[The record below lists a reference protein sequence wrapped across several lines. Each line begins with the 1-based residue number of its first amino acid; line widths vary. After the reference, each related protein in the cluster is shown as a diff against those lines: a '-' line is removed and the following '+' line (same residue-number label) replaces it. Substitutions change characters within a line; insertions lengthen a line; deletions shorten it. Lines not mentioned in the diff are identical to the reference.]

1 MSGLRFCF
9 LTTFYPPYSFGG
21 DAIAIQRLA
30 HGLARAGHHVTVVH
44 DVDAYATLTHSP
56 ATAGPPEPPGVE
68 VVPLR
73 SGAGWVSA
81 VLTHQFGSPVLNR
94 SRIARILSEGEF
106 EVTNFH
112 NISLI
117 GGPGLL
123 KHGRGLKVYMAH
135 EHWLVCPTHVLWRHG
150 REPCTGRQCFRCQLM
165 YRRPPQLW
173 RWTGLL
179 ERHLEQ
185 IDVFIAMSEFSRA
198 KHREFGF
205 HREMEVLPACLPVAC
220 DEDPAASDVSRPHER
235 PYFLFVG
242 RLERLKG
249 LQDVI
254 PHFHEYRQADL
265 LVAGEGEYG
274 RDLRA
279 LAAGMERVH
288 FLGRVPATDLARY
301 YRHAIALVVPTLGF
315 ETFGLV
321 LLEAFRQATPVI
333 ARRVGPFPEIVE
345 SSGGGELFSTREELL
360 TAMRRLQGDPHHR
373 GRLGA
378 AGHRA
383 LLERWSEDVVVSRY
397 LEIVSAAGERRKQ
410 ASHGETLAPG
420 PVAGGKGVRA

>member
-1 MSGLRFCF
+1 MSRLRFCF

-30 HGLARAGHHVTVVH
+30 HGLARVGHQVTVVH
-44 DVDAYATLTHSP
+44 DVDAYAALARSAAVT
-56 ATAGPPEPPGVE
+56 GPPEPPGVE

-73 SGAGWVSA
+73 SGAGRFSPL
-81 VLTHQFGSPVLNR
+81 LTQQFGRPVLNG

-123 KHGRGLKVYMAH
+123 KYGRGLKVYMAH

-173 RWTGLL
+173 RWTGVL

-205 HREMEVLPACLPVAC
+205 RRDMEVLPAFLPIAG
-220 DEDPAASDVSRPHER
+220 DEEPAASDVSRPHGR

-242 RLERLKG
+242 RLERIKG
-249 LQDVI
+249 LQEII
-254 PHFHEYRQADL
+254 PLFHEYHQADL

-288 FLGRVPATDLARY
+288 FVGRVPAKDLARY

-345 SSGGGELFSTREELL
+345 HSGGGELFSTREELL
-360 TAMRRLQGDPHHR
+360 TAMRRLQDDPHHR
-373 GRLGA
+373 GHLGA
-378 AGHRA
+378 SGHRA
-383 LLERWSEDVVVSRY
+383 FLERWSEDVVVPRY
-397 LEIVSAAGERRKQ
+397 LELINAARERRRQASPVEMLAPRSVSGGFGER
-410 ASHGETLAPG
+410 A
-420 PVAGGKGVRA
+420 